1 MQAADRDAFVSLMTA
16 ALAFY
21 RQEATTFT
29 LGVWWEACRDFSLEQ
44 VRKALTAHA
53 RSPDRG
59 QFPPM
64 PADLVRV
71 LQGTQQDRSLIAW
84 GKVFDAMQRVGAYES
99 VDFGDPAVH
108 CAIEDAGGWP
118 QLCRT
123 PMDQLQFLQ
132 KRFCDAHRAYSNR
145 GEAVR
150 PVAYLPGV
158 HESQNR
164 ASGKAPAPPVL
175 LGQAPAMQRLTSAEA
190 A

>member
-29 LGVWWEACRDFSLEQ
+29 LSVWWEACRDFSLEQ

-53 RSPDRG
+53 KNPDRG

-84 GKVFDAMQRVGAYES
+84 GRVFDAMQRVGAYES

-108 CAIEDAGGWP
+108 CAIEDCGGWP
-118 QLCRT
+118 QLCQAQ
-123 PMDQLQFLQ
+123 MAELQFVQ

-150 PVAYLPGV
+150 QVAYLPGV
-158 HESQNR
+158 HEAQNR
-164 ASGKAPAPPVL
+164 AAGKPAAPPVL
-175 LGQAPAMQRLTSAEA
+175 LGQAPAQQRLTSAEA